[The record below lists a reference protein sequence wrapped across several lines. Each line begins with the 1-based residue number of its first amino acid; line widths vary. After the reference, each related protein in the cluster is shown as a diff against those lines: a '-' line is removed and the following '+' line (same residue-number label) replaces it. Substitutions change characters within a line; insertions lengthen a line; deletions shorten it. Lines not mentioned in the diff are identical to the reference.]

1 MTLLLLYLAIA
12 IGVSFLCSILEAV
25 LLSITPSYLAQLTQ
39 ARPKCGR
46 AIQAVKD
53 RLDESL
59 SSILILNTFAHTMGA
74 AGVGAQALRVFG
86 PEAETLIAVL
96 LTLAILYFSEII
108 PKTLGATYWRQ
119 LAVPSAFTIT
129 WLVRLVYPLV
139 WISTRLTQLL
149 GKSDKDAITRD
160 EILALASLGRRDGAL
175 KDQENQYLVN
185 LLNLRDTQTAKI
197 LTPRTV
203 VHMLDETIT
212 LSDAL
217 DQEPTRQFTRMPVF
231 RDSPDN
237 VTGMVIRADLFEGER
252 EGRGESSVASC
263 VHPIIRVPEE
273 LPVYRLLDRFIRE
286 RAHLFLVEDEFGQTA
301 GIVTLEDA
309 VETLL
314 GREIVDESD
323 AVADMQALAR
333 DKHRNRLESVERRAD
348 FVFGVEEMNRQPEI
362 ALPADRRGENAPLP
376 CKPVVDVGRVTPLW

>member
-1 MTLLLLYLAIA
+1 MTLLLVYLAIA
-12 IGVSFLCSILEAV
+12 IGVSFLCSVLEAV
-25 LLSITPSYLAQLTQ
+25 LLSITPSYLEQLAQE
-39 ARPKCGR
+39 RPKSGK
-46 AIQAVKD
+46 AIQSVKN

-119 LAVPSAFTIT
+119 LAVLAALTIR

-139 WISTRLTQLL
+139 WVSTRLTQLL
-149 GKSDKDAITRD
+149 GKSHQGEITRE
-160 EILALASLGRRDGAL
+160 EILALASLGRKDGAL
-175 KDQENQYLVN
+175 AAQENEYLVN
-185 LLNLRDTQTAKI
+185 LLKLSETLTSEI

-203 VHMLDETIT
+203 VHMLDEGTT
-212 LSDAL
+212 VSEAL
-217 DQEPTRQFTRMPVF
+217 EVEETRQFTRIPVY
-231 RDSPDN
+231 RDSADN
-237 VTGMVIRADLFEGER
+237 MTGMVIRVNLFEAER
-252 EGRGESSVASC
+252 EGAAHHAIADHVQ
-263 VHPIIRVPEE
+263 PIVRVPEE

-309 VETLL
+309 IETLL

-333 DKHRNRLESVERRAD
+333 DKNRERLESVEEQYD
-348 FVFGVEEMNRQPEI
+348 
-362 ALPADRRGENAPLP
+362 
-376 CKPVVDVGRVTPLW
+376 